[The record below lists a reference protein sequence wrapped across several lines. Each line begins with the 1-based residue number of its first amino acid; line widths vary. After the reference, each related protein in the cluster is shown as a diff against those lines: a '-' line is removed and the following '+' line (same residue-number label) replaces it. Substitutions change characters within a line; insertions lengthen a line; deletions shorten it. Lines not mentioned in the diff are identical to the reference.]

1 MAHLGGSR
9 DAESEV
15 VADPEEP
22 GTPKSPKTPKTP
34 KNRKNSDESRTATT
48 VTSIL
53 SSPTVATKTSGASGE
68 SRNPFSSSNNTAW
81 IFFVA
86 APDVA
91 AFSVTARDA
100 GIVQTSFNAT
110 WRIVDYCGS
119 GGCAD
124 VYRAKGD
131 GNIQAA
137 VKIPKQPLTSQTQV
151 DAEKSWSSLSKEVRA
166 MRALRLSP

>member
-1 MAHLGGSR
+1 M
-9 DAESEV
+9 DESIW
-15 VADPEEP
+15 
-22 GTPKSPKTPKTP
+22 S
-34 KNRKNSDESRTATT
+34 SRTATT
-48 VTSIL
+48 M
-53 SSPTVATKTSGASGE
+53 PGGGE
-68 SRNPFSSSNNTAW
+68 KTAW

-86 APDVA
+86 IPDLA
-91 AFSVTARDA
+91 ALSVTARDA

-131 GNIQAA
+131 SNIQAA